1 MSIFACKC
9 CDKNAVVAAPIPRV
23 DSPLEEDT
31 IPKVRH
37 VLSIRHQ
44 DLLATARSVS
54 LQGKNAVVVFRS
66 DTKFPTER
74 KDALELFRAVRN
86 IKDA

>member
-9 CDKNAVVAAPIPRV
+9 CDKNEVAQVEIPRV

-31 IPKVRH
+31 VPKVRH
-37 VLSIRHQ
+37 VLSQNHE
-44 DLLATARSVS
+44 DLLKTARQVTLKGSH
-54 LQGKNAVVVFRS
+54 AVVVFS
-66 DTKFPTER
+66 ADTRFPTER

-86 IKDA
+86 IKDG